1 MADKYLNRL
10 KVMLVE
16 KSAMSN
22 YRPKNSTKA
31 QQPLYMVYERITA
44 TVGNAYVNN

>member
-31 QQPLYMVYERITA
+31 QQPLVYGLRK
-44 TVGNAYVNN
+44 NHSHRWKCLCK